1 MQETINY
8 KRPTYSSAYT
18 QGYQTSQINGRFSY
32 EYFTSHRSHKSHK
45 GTRAIACVRLRDV
58 STRQCRQ
65 AASISCNAAL
75 FVRFVRSV

>member
-32 EYFTSHRSHKSHK
+32 EYFTSHRSHETCSPPEGAK
-45 GTRAIACVRLRDV
+45 GNLTKAHALSLVC
-58 STRQCRQ
+58 
-65 AASISCNAAL
+65 ASGM
-75 FVRFVRSV
+75 

>member
-32 EYFTSHRSHKSHK
+32 EYF
-45 GTRAIACVRLRDV
+45 CVRLKRFV
-58 STRQCRQ
+58 C
-65 AASISCNAAL
+65 ASIQSIKHL
-75 FVRFVRSV
+75 SYTEFTQKIYRKVFSFLT

>member
-18 QGYQTSQINGRFSY
+18 QGCQTSQINGRFSY
-32 EYFTSHRSHKSHK
+32 EYFTSHRSHESHK

-58 STRQCRQ
+58 SLGNADKLQ
-65 AASISCNAAL
+65 AFLAMQPFS
-75 FVRFVRSV
+75 